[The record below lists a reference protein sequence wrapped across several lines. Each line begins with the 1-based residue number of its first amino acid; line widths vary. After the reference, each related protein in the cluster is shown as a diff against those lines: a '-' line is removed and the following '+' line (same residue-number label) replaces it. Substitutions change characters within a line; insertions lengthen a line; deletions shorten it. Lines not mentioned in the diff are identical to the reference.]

1 MKLWVLLLLFLLLF
15 SCTWQDHRNYEAIK
29 ILFIPVSGGGASLS
43 YKEEME
49 STLCFTPESS
59 ICTKKKQMHFQ
70 DSVCTG
76 VSVHVWLQECVHTA
90 ARGQPQQ
97 PPTSSFLRQGLSL
110 AWSSPTRLGLLV
122 TKSQRFESL
131 CFPSTGITG
140 LCFQGQHFFL
150 M

>member
-1 MKLWVLLLLFLLLF
+1 MKLWVLLLLFCCCFLAHDRTIGTMKLLKFYSFQFL
-15 SCTWQDHRNYEAIK
+15 
-29 ILFIPVSGGGASLS
+29 GASLS

-97 PPTSSFLRQGLSL
+97 PPTSSFLKQGLSL
-110 AWSSPTRLGLLV
+110 AWSTRLASHEVTEICMPLFPLGLQV
-122 TKSQRFESL
+122 YASKANT
-131 CFPSTGITG
+131 
-140 LCFQGQHFFL
+140 FF
-150 M
+150 

>member
-1 MKLWVLLLLFLLLF
+1 MKLWVLLLFLLLF

-29 ILFIPVSGGGASLS
+29 ILFIPVSGGGTSLS

-49 STLCFTPESS
+49 STLCLTPESS

-97 PPTSSFLRQGLSL
+97 PPTSSFLKQGLSL
-110 AWSSPTRLGLLV
+110 AWSTRLASHEVTEICMPLFPLGLQV
-122 TKSQRFESL
+122 YASKANT
-131 CFPSTGITG
+131 
-140 LCFQGQHFFL
+140 FF
-150 M
+150 